1 MGAQE
6 ANREPS
12 PRKESLEEGMDLD
25 KKDESQDTE
34 LEDGRGSDIAAPFHL
49 FIYLFIYF
57 CLFPFSRAAPAA
69 YVGSQAR
76 G

>member
-25 KKDESQDTE
+25 KKDES
-34 LEDGRGSDIAAPFHL
+34 
-49 FIYLFIYF
+49 
-57 CLFPFSRAAPAA
+57 
-69 YVGSQAR
+69 
-76 G
+76 